1 MISDKKNRDKRG
13 ADPTASQ
20 NRINEGTTLTGDIV
34 SSGFFRVDGT
44 IKGNISKPSKVV
56 LGVKGVMEGTLQC
69 EQADIEGTFDGKL
82 LVTGLLTLRASAN
95 ITGEVI
101 VGKLSVEP
109 GATFNAS
116 CEMGTG
122 VKSIHNESSKKG
134 EKSA

>member
-122 VKSIHNESSKKG
+122 VKSIHNEGSKKG